1 MSTRV
6 TKHQNQKGEPD
17 DSSGAVPQAHYTHQA
32 QGALFEV
39 QPDPQRTQRHCLL
52 HCCGTNRASLLR
64 CTNAS
69 MGERTWKV
77 REAMRKNVSIIT
89 DKKGGK
95 LLLTNKFLTEVTGG
109 VHCTDLWTLY
119 FEDLR
124 STEAGLLCPIFD
136 MYRSREPRTAK
147 TSTGWA
153 MYDRANYRI
162 GCRRFDKRT
171 FNKIMNVAAM
181 PQV

>member
-1 MSTRV
+1 M
-6 TKHQNQKGEPD
+6 KHQNQKGEPD

-77 REAMRKNVSIIT
+77 CETMKNVSIIT
-89 DKKGGK
+89 DKKGGQ
-95 LLLTNKFLTEVTGG
+95 LLLTDRSLIEVTGG
-109 VHCTDLWTLY
+109 AISYDLWTLY

-124 STEAGLLCPIFD
+124 STKAGLPCYIFG
-136 MYRSREPRTAK
+136 MYRSHEPHTTK
-147 TSTGWA
+147 TSMGYAT
-153 MYDRANYRI
+153 YDPAKRRI
-162 GCRRFDKRT
+162 GCRWFNKCT
-171 FNKIMNVAAM
+171 FNKIMKAAEM

>member
-77 REAMRKNVSIIT
+77 RETMRNNVMEERIIRGVGRPQLKLKSMAFLEREG
-89 DKKGGK
+89 KKK
-95 LLLTNKFLTEVTGG
+95 
-109 VHCTDLWTLY
+109 
-119 FEDLR
+119 
-124 STEAGLLCPIFD
+124 
-136 MYRSREPRTAK
+136 
-147 TSTGWA
+147 
-153 MYDRANYRI
+153 
-162 GCRRFDKRT
+162 
-171 FNKIMNVAAM
+171 
-181 PQV
+181 